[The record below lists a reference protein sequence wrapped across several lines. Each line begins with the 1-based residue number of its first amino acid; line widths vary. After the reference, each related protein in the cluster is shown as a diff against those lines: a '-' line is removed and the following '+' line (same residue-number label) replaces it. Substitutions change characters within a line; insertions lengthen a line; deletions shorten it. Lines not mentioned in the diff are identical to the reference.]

1 VVPSSGVFT
10 VRVARPLGGQPD
22 LGLTVNEDLTIT
34 EVRRGSLA
42 YRTGS
47 LAPGD
52 KLLAIDGQKL
62 ESGDLRQAAQ
72 LLHRPGSSVIALT
85 VRKPDPNPET
95 RYLVRLI
102 FILSRKIGSLEAFF
116 QLHGALRLASFL
128 ARFLRFDS
136 VSLSLSH
143 KGEST
148 SMISFHAHS

>member
-1 VVPSSGVFT
+1 MFLDRRCLIVDQIELVVEYKVGGPVVPSSGVFT

-95 RYLVRLI
+95 RYLVRISIIRLI
-102 FILSRKIGSLEAFF
+102 DFHFFNKSRL
-116 QLHGALRLASFL
+116 L
-128 ARFLRFDS
+128 
-136 VSLSLSH
+136 
-143 KGEST
+143 
-148 SMISFHAHS
+148 